1 MLWWAAAKRRA
12 ASDDNSIP
20 KNDKKRK
27 SRVHLSMTLLQI
39 GVEKARG
46 MWYNAAEGPTVPRGT
61 DGDWKGSGIC

>member
-1 MLWWAAAKRRA
+1 MVWWAAGKRMA

-46 MWYNAAEGPTVPRGT
+46 MWYNAGRRPKNPFLWC
-61 DGDWKGSGIC
+61 DKP